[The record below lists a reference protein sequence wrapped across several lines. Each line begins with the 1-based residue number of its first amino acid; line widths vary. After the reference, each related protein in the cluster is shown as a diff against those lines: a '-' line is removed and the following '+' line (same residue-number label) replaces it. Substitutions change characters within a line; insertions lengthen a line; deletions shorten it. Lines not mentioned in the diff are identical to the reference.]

1 MSEPTVAEQIAQHHH
16 DVNTERIGVK
26 RLAVEAGEVEDYGQ
40 APAAEVDP
48 SAPTLRELAL
58 EEAALDL
65 LAARV
70 ADAKK
75 DVRKRMQTALDAA
88 ARRDGVER
96 VVATLPTGEAV
107 ATISLRPGATGP
119 VVTDEEALARWLR
132 QTYPDQ
138 DWTTSRIVREVRPWK
153 LAELVAQMDAAKAA
167 QIVDPDTGEVHDVP
181 GVLIK
186 PTRARTHSLLWKK
199 TGKAETGKC
208 AVGEAWRS
216 GALTRYMHALTAPE
230 KEPIP

>member
-1 MSEPTVAEQIAQHHH
+1 MSEPTVAEQIAQHHQ
-16 DVNTERIGVK
+16 DVITERIGVR
-26 RLAVEAGEVEDYGQ
+26 RLAIEAGQVEDHDQ
-40 APAAEVDP
+40 APAADAAP
-48 SAPTLRELAL
+48 AAPTLRELAL

-65 LAARV
+65 LAGRV

-75 DVRKRMQTALDAA
+75 DVRKRMQAALDAA
-88 ARRDGVER
+88 ASRDGVER
-96 VVATLPTGEAV
+96 VVATLPNGEPV

-132 QTYPDQ
+132 RTYPEQ

-153 LAELVAQMDAAKAA
+153 LAELIAQMDAAKAT

-199 TGKAETGKC
+199 TGKAETGR
-208 AVGEAWRS
+208 AAMGEAWRT

-230 KEPIP
+230 EEQTQ